1 MHPDL
6 RGLKDLGGLF
16 RGTPMETLTFE
27 QKLQRYAD
35 LTVKVGLNLQSGQ
48 RLVIIAWILEAAPLV
63 RAITE
68 SAYKHGSRLV
78 TVVWSD
84 QQITLARHKYAPKDS
99 FDEYSTFQLAGV
111 AESMKQ
117 GDAYL
122 QVTGLNP
129 DLLKEQDPEK
139 VAMAAKNLS
148 KNYSGI
154 SAQQGTNAVQWSYVG
169 APNPDWATK
178 VFPDK
183 SPEDAVNQLWEAVF
197 KTVRVDQP
205 DPAAFWEGQSLNLH
219 KRREYLTAKGY
230 TGLHYTA
237 PGTDLKVGLP
247 KGHIWAGGAAE
258 TPKGVSFIP
267 NLPTEEV
274 FTLPHKDLTE
284 GTVTATKPLNY
295 RGSTIDNFKL
305 TFSKGKV
312 VDFSAQKGQEAL
324 RGILETDDNAG
335 RLGEVALIPHKT
347 PISQSGIV
355 FMSTLYDENASN
367 HLALGKGYR
376 FTLEGGNDMS
386 DDEFMQAGGNI
397 SLVHV
402 DFMFGSGEMN
412 VDGMLADGTTE
423 PVMRGGEWAF
433 DV

>member
-1 MHPDL
+1 
-6 RGLKDLGGLF
+6 
-16 RGTPMETLTFE
+16 METLTFN

-35 LTVKVGLNLQSGQ
+35 LTVKVGLNLQPGQ
-48 RLVIIAWILEAAPLV
+48 RLVIIAWVLEAAPLV

-84 QQITLARHKYAPKDS
+84 QQLGLARYQFAPNDS
-99 FDEYSTFQLAGV
+99 FDEFSTFQLAGV
-111 AESMKQ
+111 AESMQQ

-122 QVTGLNP
+122 QVTGLDP
-129 DLLKEQDPEK
+129 DLLKGQDSEK
-139 VAMAAKNLS
+139 VAMAGKNLS
-148 KNYSGI
+148 KNYAGI
-154 SAQQGTNAVQWSYVG
+154 SAMQGTNAVQWSYVG
-169 APNPDWATK
+169 APNPGWATK

-183 SPEDAVNQLWEAVF
+183 SPEEAVAQLWDAVF

-205 DPAAFWEGQSLNLH
+205 DPAAFWNQQSANLH
-219 KRREYLTAKGY
+219 KRREYLTAKAY
-230 TGLHYTA
+230 IGLHYIA

-274 FTLPHKDLTE
+274 FTLPHKDQTE
-284 GTVTATKPLNY
+284 GTVTSTKPLNY

-312 VDFSAQKGQEAL
+312 VDFSAQTGEETL
-324 RGILETDDNAG
+324 RGILEADDNAG

-355 FMSTLYDENASN
+355 FLSTLYDENASN
-367 HLALGKGYR
+367 HLALGKGYH
-376 FTLEGGNDMS
+376 FNLEGGNDMS
-386 DDEFMQAGGNI
+386 NDEFMQAGGNV

-412 VDGMLADGTTE
+412 VDGLLVDGTSE
-423 PVMRGGEWAF
+423 PVMCNGEWAF